1 MNPATKSAI
10 TLVVV
15 SVGYLLAVI
24 VGTGGASSS
33 SSLTTLIVESGDSRC
48 EYDNVY
54 IGDGA
59 LRIRK
64 HCNRFDQEEQS
75 NAQD

>member
-1 MNPATKSAI
+1 MNSARKSAI
-10 TLVVV
+10 TLIVVA
-15 SVGYLLAVI
+15 VGYVLAVI
-24 VGTGGASSS
+24 VGTGGASNSS
-33 SSLTTLIVESGDSRC
+33 SMTTLTVENGGSRC

-59 LRIRK
+59 LRIHK
-64 HCNRFDQEEQS
+64 HCSRFDQEGQS

>member
-1 MNPATKSAI
+1 MNSARKSAI
-10 TLVVV
+10 TLIVVA
-15 SVGYLLAVI
+15 VGYVLAVI
-24 VGTGGASSS
+24 VGTGGASNS
-33 SSLTTLIVESGDSRC
+33 SSLTTLTVENDGSRC

-59 LRIRK
+59 LRIRQ
-64 HCNRFDQEEQS
+64 HCHQIGEEGLS

>member
-1 MNPATKSAI
+1 MNSASKRAI

-15 SVGYLLAVI
+15 AVGYLLALI
-24 VGTGGASSS
+24 VGTGGASNS
-33 SSLTTLIVESGDSRC
+33 SSLTTLTVENGDARC

-59 LRIRK
+59 FRIRK
-64 HCNRFDQEEQS
+64 HCNRFDQEGRS